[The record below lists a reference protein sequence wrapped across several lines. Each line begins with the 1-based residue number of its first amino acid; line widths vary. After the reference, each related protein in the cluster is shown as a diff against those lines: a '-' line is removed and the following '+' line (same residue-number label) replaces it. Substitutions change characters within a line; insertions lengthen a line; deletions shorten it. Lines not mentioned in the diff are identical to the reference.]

1 MAHKIGAIGDK
12 DSVLPFKLFNFDVRV
27 TKQANEIR
35 RIIEEMAR
43 EKYGVIYITE
53 QYAQL
58 VPDTIKRY
66 EEELIPAI
74 VLIPNHQGTL
84 GIGKQ
89 MIQDQVE
96 RAVGQ
101 NIL

>member
-35 RIIEEMAR
+35 RIIDEMAR